1 MQKASIAG
9 LIALVLLLVSCKK
22 DSDEM
27 QIRTRVD
34 EMALA
39 IEAKN
44 GREFVSYLDE
54 QFQDQDGRTR
64 KKIRAMLAVI
74 FLQNK
79 TIKVNYK
86 IDELKVSDNTAQV
99 LISVT
104 NTDGSLIG
112 FRSSRIS
119 IQSLWK
125 KINNEWALYR
135 ARWKRID

>member
-54 QFQDQDGRTR
+54 QFQDQDGTTR

-74 FLQNK
+74 FLQ
-79 TIKVNYK
+79 
-86 IDELKVSDNTAQV
+86 
-99 LISVT
+99 
-104 NTDGSLIG
+104 
-112 FRSSRIS
+112 
-119 IQSLWK
+119 K
-125 KINNEWALYR
+125 KQ
-135 ARWKRID
+135 

>member
-1 MQKASIAG
+1 MQKVSIAG
-9 LIALVLLLVSCKK
+9 LLILLLLASCKK
-22 DSDEM
+22 DSDET
-27 QIRTRVD
+27 QIRNRIN

-44 GREFVSYLDE
+44 GREFVNYLDE

-79 TIKVNYK
+79 TIKVNYQ
-86 IDELKVSDNTAQV
+86 IDALKLVDNTAQV
-99 LISVT
+99 SIHVT
-104 NTDGSLIG
+104 SSDGYLVG
-112 FRSSRIS
+112 FRASRVS

-125 KINNEWALYR
+125 KTNGEWALYR
-135 ARWKRID
+135 ARWARTD